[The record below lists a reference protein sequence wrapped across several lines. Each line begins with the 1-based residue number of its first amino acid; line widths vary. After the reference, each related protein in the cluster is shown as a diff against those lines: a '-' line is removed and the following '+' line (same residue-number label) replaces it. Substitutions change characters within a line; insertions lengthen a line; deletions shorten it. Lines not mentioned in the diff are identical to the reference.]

1 MNMASSKYL
10 LQKCPTGITGFDRI
24 ADGGLPA
31 GRSTLICGSAGSGK
45 SLFGIEFLAHGIESF
60 QEPGVFVSF
69 EERAEDIIA
78 NVASIGLALDEMVA
92 AGQLKLLSI
101 DIETH
106 SLHEAGEYDLE
117 PLFIRISAAIK
128 AVRARRIVLDAV
140 ENLFSAFEDQAILRA
155 EFKRLLSWIKT
166 QGLTA
171 VITTEKGDE
180 QHLTRR
186 GVEEYLADCVV
197 LLDLRVTDQ
206 VATRMLRI
214 TKYRGSG
221 HGADEYPFLIDD
233 TGIVCMPINQYS
245 LDYPVSNRI
254 FSSGISKLDQMLGG
268 GIYYGST
275 LLVSG
280 GSGSGKSTVAGQFVD
295 SACARGEKTLYLA
308 LEESPG
314 QIMRNLRSLNIDL
327 QQWVDRGVLSFVAN
341 RPSVYGLE
349 MQMAVLMR
357 QVRLFEPALVVI
369 DPITALHIDSSSLT
383 VKRMLQRMIDQLKSR
398 GITMLF
404 TTLTWSSEE
413 IGETTPSS
421 ISSLMDAWIQL
432 RSMESSGERSRG
444 LYVIKSRGARNS
456 NQIREFLI
464 TSGGIFL
471 KDVMLNG
478 AGDVVTGSQRY
489 LMQVRQAQAHKDRQ
503 ATEEQQ
509 RLELESRHQTM
520 QARVAALMAEFE
532 AEKQSLERKWQLES
546 LQSSENEMLIHQ
558 VSERRS
564 TGVSDGD

>member
-1 MNMASSKYL
+1 MNQLSSVNQLK
-10 LQKCPTGITGFDRI
+10 KCPTGITGFDRI

-45 SLFGIEFLAHGIESF
+45 SLFGIEFLAHGIQLF
-60 QEPGVFVSF
+60 HEPGVFVSF
-69 EERAEDIIA
+69 EERSEDIIG
-78 NVASIGLALDEMVA
+78 NVASIGLALQPMVA
-92 AGQLKLLSI
+92 AGKLKILPI
-101 DIETH
+101 DIDAHT
-106 SLHEAGEYDLE
+106 LHEAGEYDLE
-117 PLFIRISAAIK
+117 PLFIRIGAAIQ
-128 AVRARRIVLDAV
+128 AVAAKRIVLDAV
-140 ENLFSAFEDQAILRA
+140 ENLFSAFQDQSILRA
-155 EFKRLLSWIKT
+155 EFKRLLCWLKE
-166 QGLTA
+166 QGITA
-171 VITTEKGDE
+171 VITTEKGE
-180 QHLTRR
+180 QSLTRR
-186 GVEEYLADCVV
+186 GIEEYLADCVV

-245 LDYPVSNRI
+245 LDYPVSNRV
-254 FSSGISKLDQMLGG
+254 FPSGITRLDQMLGG

-280 GSGSGKSTVAGQFVD
+280 GSGSGKSTIAGQFVD
-295 SACARGEKTLYLA
+295 AACGRGEKTLYLA
-308 LEESPG
+308 LEESPA
-314 QIMRNLRSLNIDL
+314 QIMRNLKSLNIDL
-327 QQWVDRGVLSFVAN
+327 QQWLDHGLLAFVAN

-369 DPITALHIDSSSLT
+369 DPITALHIDSSSLA
-383 VKRMLQRMIDQLKSR
+383 VKRMLQRTIDQLKAR
-398 GITMLF
+398 GVTMLF
-404 TTLTWSSEE
+404 TTLTWASEE
-413 IGETTPSS
+413 AGETTSSS

-464 TSGGIFL
+464 THGGVSL
-471 KDVMLNG
+471 KDVMLNA
-478 AGDVVTGSQRY
+478 AGEVVTGSERY
-489 LMQVRQAQAHKDRQ
+489 LMQVRQAQAAKDRKT
-503 ATEEQQ
+503 TEEQQ
-509 RLELESRHQTM
+509 RLELESRYKTM
-520 QARVAALMAEFE
+520 QARVSALMAEFE
-532 AEKQSLERKWQLES
+532 AEKQSLERKWQLEAI
-546 LQSSENEMLIHQ
+546 QSSETEMLIHQ

-564 TGVSDGD
+564 AGVSDDE